1 MSIGIGHDGAGI
13 DPGVDRLGFS
23 DNTQMPRQRAQGL
36 IQDIARHLSIP
47 MHPAQMGNGN
57 GEADSGSLQS
67 LLTSLRNLAQQ
78 QPDAVMNALAER
90 PDVAKALFGAMP
102 PSATPTV
109 NRDIVGP

>member
-1 MSIGIGHDGAGI
+1 MSLGIGHEGAGM
-13 DPGVDRLGFS
+13 DSGPSRLHTANHTRAF
-23 DNTQMPRQRAQGL
+23 QQRAQSL

-47 MHPAQMGNGN
+47 MHPSQMGNGN
-57 GEADSGSLQS
+57 GEPDAGSLQS

-78 QPDAVMNALAER
+78 QPDAVMNALAQR

-102 PSATPTV
+102 PV